1 MRLLFVCLAVVSASA
16 LDISGGRRDP
26 CRSVECRAGRECIV
40 EGGAA
45 QCQCVAACPDRYQPV
60 CGSDDRTYDS
70 HCNLHRHACL
80 TGNHIKVTHKGVCK
94 TLKFTKKRK
103 PAVKKEDPAVCYSS
117 QRDAYLLLVGK
128 KWRDTLSSQ
137 PWHVDG
143 MTFRESLW
151 GRFYTCDKNKDN
163 YLDSDETLNCTSD
176 TVFMARPNQDREL
189 TRALCV
195 DAIVDMGD
203 TSRDWRLDFEEFTT
217 IFTPGYRPPQK
228 RCSLEGKKYVDGE
241 DVQVDGS
248 HCICAV
254 GSWVCTSPT
263 DITTPKATK
272 KKQQQQDLLDQELL
286 ALNDLDYDG
295 DLDDEEF
302 LINEEEDEEFLE
314 DLFDDL
320 LDKLHEHRLKNKK
333 HHHNRL

>member
-1 MRLLFVCLAVVSASA
+1 MRLLIVCLAVASASA
-16 LDISGGRRDP
+16 LDLSGRRDP

-40 EGGAA
+40 EAGQA
-45 QCQCVAACPDRYQPV
+45 QCQCMATCPDRYQPV
-60 CGSDDRTYDS
+60 CGSDERTYDN
-70 HCNLHRHACL
+70 HCSLHRHACL
-80 TGNHIKVTHKGVCK
+80 TGEHIKVTHKGVCK
-94 TLKFTKKRK
+94 KLKFTKKKK
-103 PAVKKEDPAVCYSS
+103 PVVKKEDPAVCYSS

-128 KWRDTLSSQ
+128 KWRDTLASQ

-163 YLDSDETLNCTSD
+163 YLDSDEMMNCTSEA
-176 TVFMARPNQDREL
+176 VFHARPDQDPEL

-203 TSRDWRLDFEEFTT
+203 SSRDWRLDFEEFTT

-228 RCSLEGKKYVDGE
+228 QCSLDGKKYLDGE

-254 GSWVCTSPT
+254 GSWVCTSPS
-263 DITTPKATK
+263 DITTPKPTK
-272 KKQQQQDLLDQELL
+272 KAQKKPLSDQDFFAMNE
-286 ALNDLDYDG
+286 LDYDDDFG
-295 DLDDEEF
+295 DEEF
-302 LINEEEDEEFLE
+302 LINEDEDEEFLE
-314 DLFDDL
+314 DLFDEL
-320 LDKLHEHRLKNKK
+320 LDKLHDHRVKNKQ
-333 HHHNRL
+333 HHHNHL